1 MRIVIGVYLALAIS
15 GAMAQPAA
23 KPEGGAQSKKDVKHP
38 APVVAGGVKT
48 PGVLI
53 PFSLLKAYAELPVA
67 PSWTFAA
74 DSLLVPNP
82 AAGTLV
88 RLDSKTN
95 KLGDAILGEASP
107 DLSKP
112 CGGAANGFGSLWI
125 PSCGTQSLTRID
137 PKTWKLTAKVSA
149 GVGSATPAVAA
160 TADSIWLLTDDKTTL
175 SRIDP
180 DQNRVVSELRLAAG
194 CNTLTFGETALWL
207 TCPSENR
214 IVRVN
219 PETNLVEKRIEVSA
233 GPHAL
238 AIGENSIWVL
248 CLKDGKVEQIDPKTN
263 KVSKTIELEVAG
275 SGEGGIAVSPGT
287 IWVTLPGFPLTR
299 IDSATGKVMQQ
310 FWGAG
315 GGAIQY
321 AFNSLWLSNLHLG
334 TLWRIDPRRV
344 IATLAE

>member
-1 MRIVIGVYLALAIS
+1 MRIAIGLYLALAI
-15 GAMAQPAA
+15 AATAQPAA
-23 KPEGGAQSKKDVKHP
+23 KPEGGAKSKRELKRA
-38 APVVAGGVKT
+38 APVVTGGVKT

-53 PFSLLKAYAELPVA
+53 PFASLKAEAELPVA
-67 PSWTFAA
+67 PPWTFAA

-95 KLGDAILGEASP
+95 KLGDAIAG
-107 DLSKP
+107 LSKP
-112 CGGAANGFGSLWI
+112 CGGAATGFGSLWI
-125 PSCGTQSLTRID
+125 PSCDTQTLVRID
-137 PKTWKLTAKVSA
+137 PKTSKIAATVSS
-149 GVGSATPAVAA
+149 GVGSAAPEVAA
-160 TADSIWLLTDDKTTL
+160 AADSVWLLTDDKTTL

-180 DQNRVVSELRLAAG
+180 DRNQVVSELRLAAG

-207 TCPSENR
+207 TCPAVNR
-214 IVRVN
+214 VVRVN

-248 CLKDGKVEQIDPKTN
+248 CLKEGKLEQIDAKTN
-263 KVSKTIELEVAG
+263 KVTKTIDLEVPGSAG
-275 SGEGGIAVSPGT
+275 GGIAFSAGT

-299 IDSATGKVMQQ
+299 IDTATGKVMQQ

-321 AFNSLWLSNLHLG
+321 AFNAIWLTNLHEG

-344 IATLAE
+344 LATLAE

>member
-1 MRIVIGVYLALAIS
+1 MRIVIGVYLALALS
-15 GAMAQPAA
+15 AAKAQPAA
-23 KPEGGAQSKKDVKHP
+23 KPEVGAKPRKDLKHP
-38 APVVAGGVKT
+38 APVVTGGVKT

-53 PFSLLKAYAELPVA
+53 PIASLKAEVELPVA
-67 PSWTFAA
+67 PPWTFTA

-82 AAGTLV
+82 GTGTLV

-95 KLGDAILGEASP
+95 KLSEPIA

-125 PSCGTQSLTRID
+125 PSCDTQTLARVD
-137 PKTWKLTAKVSA
+137 PKTWKITANVPV
-149 GVGSATPAVAA
+149 GVGSAVPAVAA

-180 DQNRVVSELRLAAG
+180 DQNHVVSELRLAAG
-194 CNTLTFGETALWL
+194 CNALTFGETALWL

-214 IVRVN
+214 VVRVN

-233 GPHAL
+233 APHAL

-248 CLKDGKVEQIDPKTN
+248 CLRDGKVEQIDPKTN
-263 KVSKTIELEVAG
+263 KVAKTIELEVAG
-275 SGEGGIAVSPGT
+275 SSGGGIAVSAGT

-315 GGAIQY
+315 GGAIQS
-321 AFNSLWLSNLHLG
+321 AFNSLWLSNLHEG

-344 IATLAE
+344 VATLAE

>member
-1 MRIVIGVYLALAIS
+1 MRIVIGAYLALALS
-15 GAMAQPAA
+15 TAMAQPASKVEGVA
-23 KPEGGAQSKKDVKHP
+23 KSKKDLKRP
-38 APVVAGGVKT
+38 AQVVTAGVKT

-53 PFSLLKAYAELPVA
+53 PFASLKADVELPVA
-67 PSWTFAA
+67 PPWTFAA
-74 DSLLVPNP
+74 VSLMVPNP
-82 AAGTLV
+82 ALGVLLRV
-88 RLDSKTN
+88 DSKTN
-95 KLGDAILGEASP
+95 KLSDPVA

-125 PSCGTQSLTRID
+125 PSCATQSLARID
-137 PKTWKLTAKVSA
+137 PKTWKITASVSA
-149 GVGSATPAVAA
+149 GIGSGSPVLAA

-180 DQNRVVSELRLAAG
+180 DQNKVVSELRLAAG

-238 AIGENSIWVL
+238 AIGESSIWAL
-248 CLKDGKVEQIDPKTN
+248 CLKYGKVEQIDPKTN
-263 KVSKTIELEVAG
+263 KVSKTIDLEVPGAT
-275 SGEGGIAVSPGT
+275 EGGIAVTAGT

-299 IDSATGKVMQQ
+299 IDSATGRVMQQ
-310 FWGAG
+310 FSGAG
-315 GGAIQY
+315 GGSIQS
-321 AFNSLWLSNLHLG
+321 AFNSLWLSNLHEG
-334 TLWRIDPRRV
+334 TLLRIDPKRV

>member
-1 MRIVIGVYLALAIS
+1 MLTRIAIGVYLALALS
-15 GAMAQPAA
+15 AAMAQPAA
-23 KPEGGAQSKKDVKHP
+23 KPEGAAKSKKDLKHP
-38 APVVAGGVKT
+38 APVVTGGVKT

-53 PFSLLKAYAELPVA
+53 PFSLLKADVELPVA
-67 PSWTFAA
+67 PPWTFTA

-95 KLGDAILGEASP
+95 KLSDPIA

-112 CGGAANGFGSLWI
+112 CGGAANGFASLWI
-125 PSCGTQSLTRID
+125 PSCDKQTLVRVD
-137 PKTWKLTAKVSA
+137 PKTWKISATVPA
-149 GVGSATPAVAA
+149 GVGSAVPAIAA
-160 TADSIWLLTDDKTTL
+160 TTDSIWLLTDDKTTL

-180 DQNRVVSELRLAAG
+180 EQNKVVSELRLAAG

-219 PETNLVEKRIEVSA
+219 PETNLVEKRVEVSA

-248 CLKDGKVEQIDPKTN
+248 CLKAGKVEQIDPKTN
-263 KVSKTIELEVAG
+263 KVSKTIDLEVTG
-275 SGEGGIAVSPGT
+275 SSGGGIAVSAGT

-315 GGAIQY
+315 GGAIQS
-321 AFNSLWLSNLHLG
+321 AFNAIWLSNLREG
-334 TLWRIDPRRV
+334 TLWRVDPRRV

>member
-1 MRIVIGVYLALAIS
+1 MRIIIGVYLALALS
-15 GAMAQPAA
+15 AAMAQPAA
-23 KPEGGAQSKKDVKHP
+23 KPEGGAQSKRDIKRP
-38 APVVAGGVKT
+38 APVVTGGVKT
-48 PGVLI
+48 PGVPI
-53 PFSLLKAYAELPVA
+53 PFSLLKAEADLPVA
-67 PSWTFAA
+67 PPWTFAA

-82 AAGTLV
+82 AMGTLV
-88 RLDSKTN
+88 RVDSKTN
-95 KLGDAILGEASP
+95 KLSDPIA

-112 CGGAANGFGSLWI
+112 CGGAATGFGSLWI
-125 PSCGTQSLTRID
+125 PSCDTQTLTRVD
-137 PKTWKLTAKVSA
+137 PKTWKVTAKVSA

-160 TADSIWLLTDDKTTL
+160 TADSIWLLTDDKSTL

-180 DQNRVVSELRLAAG
+180 DQNRVVSQLRLAAG

-233 GPHAL
+233 GPRAL
-238 AIGENSIWVL
+238 AIGENSIWAL

-263 KVSKTIELEVAG
+263 KVSKTIDLEVTG
-275 SGEGGIAVSPGT
+275 SSEGGIAVSPGT
-287 IWVTLPGFPLTR
+287 IWVTLPSFPLTR

-315 GGAIQY
+315 GGAIQF
-321 AFNSLWLSNLHLG
+321 AFNSLWLSNLHQG